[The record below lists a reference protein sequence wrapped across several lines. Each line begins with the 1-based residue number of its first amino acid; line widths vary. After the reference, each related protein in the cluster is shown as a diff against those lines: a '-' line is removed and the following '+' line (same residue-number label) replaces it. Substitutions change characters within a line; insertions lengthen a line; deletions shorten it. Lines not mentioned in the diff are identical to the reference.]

1 MKKIVVKIILVAI
14 TIVLLNPLPASAQRG
29 CCSHHGGITNSCSR
43 GRQVCAD
50 GTVSKTC
57 PCENYS
63 YSNNNSSNNY
73 ENTTPAI
80 TYVYGCTD
88 VNAINYNQQANYN
101 DHSCQ
106 YQKEVSEIEKVE
118 YEIKRV
124 NTDSLDSGKEEIE
137 TKGKDGEKQ
146 IIYIVTTDESGNELK
161 RVEKES
167 NIILEPTTEII
178 KVGTKI
184 ENSSENPIF
193 GYAWLISL
201 VVVFTYSSLNKEAK
215 LIVNKIKNKNGIQR
229 ILLYVI
235 YCILVIPSFIDLFLI
250 IKKKLFKHQVVK
262 NN

>member
-1 MKKIVVKIILVAI
+1 MKMKKIVVKIILVAI
-14 TIVLLNPLPASAQRG
+14 TIVLLNPLQASAQRG

-88 VNAINYNQQANYN
+88 VNAINYNQQANSN

-118 YEIKRV
+118 YEK
-124 NTDSLDSGKEEIE
+124 KE
-137 TKGKDGEKQ
+137 
-146 IIYIVTTDESGNELK
+146 
-161 RVEKES
+161 
-167 NIILEPTTEII
+167 
-178 KVGTKI
+178 
-184 ENSSENPIF
+184 
-193 GYAWLISL
+193 
-201 VVVFTYSSLNKEAK
+201 
-215 LIVNKIKNKNGIQR
+215 
-229 ILLYVI
+229 
-235 YCILVIPSFIDLFLI
+235 
-250 IKKKLFKHQVVK
+250 
-262 NN
+262 